1 MQSEVTTKDCGCW
14 PESQVVRGLME
25 RFLLMSKSNIHVV
38 PHNGGWA
45 ARREGAS
52 RVSSHHGT
60 QSQAERSA
68 RQTAIR
74 ENGETFIHRQTGE
87 IRDRNSY
94 GNDPYPP
101 RG

>member
-1 MQSEVTTKDCGCW
+1 MRSTN
-14 PESQVVRGLME
+14 L
-25 RFLLMSKSNIHVV
+25 HVV
-38 PHNGGWA
+38 PHDDGWA
-45 ARREGAS
+45 VRREGAS
-52 RVSSHHGT
+52 RVSSIHGT
-60 QSQAERSA
+60 QDAAGRAA

-74 ENGETFIHRQTGE
+74 EGGETFIHRPTGE